1 MNDTQIYPNCS
12 YIERVIH
19 MGGLSKSSLRDKLKQ
34 HQILMND
41 SAEQIFESSLFV
53 TAVDTTAVMTV
64 ELTVGRLGLSDG
76 GVMNDILNQAKS
88 LGLDLCSVELGPYL
102 RLQYVDQPEGYMDK
116 PVRKHQ
122 APYGSITVVSRALS
136 DDDTFPKGFYV
147 RRIDGALWLR
157 GYRAGQDHMWSPD
170 DHLLFR
176 KIAE

>member
-1 MNDTQIYPNCS
+1 
-12 YIERVIH
+12 

-88 LGLDLCSVELGPYL
+88 LGLDLCSVEL
-102 RLQYVDQPEGYMDK
+102 
-116 PVRKHQ
+116 
-122 APYGSITVVSRALS
+122 LS
-136 DDDTFPKGFYV
+136 L
-147 RRIDGALWLR
+147 I
-157 GYRAGQDHMWSPD
+157 H
-170 DHLLFR
+170 
-176 KIAE
+176 I